1 MHMKH
6 GNKGVKESEVQRKNG
21 LAITESC
28 VALLPSPVPRFSPHF
43 QLFSNLKT
51 SAFICMG
58 KSLTLTRDR
67 THVHHVEKGGVFL
80 HALFLSRLTHEVLTP
95 AT

>member
-6 GNKGVKESEVQRKNG
+6 GNKGVKESEVQRRNG
-21 LAITESC
+21 LAITEWC
-28 VALLPSPVPRFSPHF
+28 VAPPPSPVLGFSPHF

-58 KSLTLTRDR
+58 KSLTPTRDCTR
-67 THVHHVEKGGVFL
+67 VHHVEKGGGFP
-80 HALFLSRLTHEVLTP
+80 SRSLP
-95 AT
+95 G

>member
-28 VALLPSPVPRFSPHF
+28 VAPPPSPVPRFSHHF

-51 SAFICMG
+51 SAFTCMG
-58 KSLTLTRDR
+58 KSLTPTRDR
-67 THVHHVEKGGVFL
+67 THVLHVEKGGGFPSHSL
-80 HALFLSRLTHEVLTP
+80 PGQTDP
-95 AT
+95 